1 LQRGDKLSK
10 FDKIF
15 LGIIFGFIPPI
26 ILLLLGW
33 WIGISLVI
41 ENKIILFVV
50 SSFILGIFVDMILL
64 RKWINIGY
72 KLNNYI
78 LTGIY
83 IFYSICIF
91 GFFMGVPVFNIFMG
105 VIAGIY
111 IARRIINRNLE
122 KREIKNKV
130 MVTSMFSS
138 IIILFISILSAYFA
152 LKDPYT
158 AANLEGMFNLSFSL
172 SLEMIIGLI
181 IAGGLLLVLFQY
193 LVTKKTSM
201 FILRKGKYLT

>member
-1 LQRGDKLSK
+1 VIKLSK

-15 LGIIFGFIPPI
+15 LGTIFGFIPPI
-26 ILLLLGW
+26 LLLLLGG
-33 WIGISLVI
+33 WISILFVA
-41 ENKIILFVV
+41 ENKIIMFLI
-50 SSFILGIFVDMILL
+50 SGFIFGIFIDVLFL

-78 LTGIY
+78 LIVIY

-91 GFFMGVPVFNIFMG
+91 GFFMGVPVVNIFMG

-111 IARRIINRNLE
+111 IARRIINRKLE

-130 MVTSMFSS
+130 MITSIFSA
-138 IIILFISILSAYFA
+138 IIILFFSISSAYLA

-158 AANLEGMFNLSFSL
+158 AANLEGMFNLSINVT
-172 SLEMIIGLI
+172 LEMIIGLI
-181 IAGGLLLVLFQY
+181 IVGGLLFVLFQY
-193 LVTKKTSM
+193 LITKKTSM
-201 FILRKGKYLT
+201 FILRKGKYFT